1 MNINSIHF
9 ENECN
14 EMNSS
19 ITNTNK
25 KLLQSTSMLFF
36 VEIVKISEN
45 VNSNVC
51 IAHSKDVSSYG

>member
-1 MNINSIHF
+1 
-9 ENECN
+9 
-14 EMNSS
+14 MNSS

-25 KLLQSTSMLFF
+25 KLHQSTIMLFF

-51 IAHSKDVSSYG
+51 IAHSKDVCSYG